1 MYKFFF
7 PLFTNEQ
14 EEVSERC
21 PFKKSRDLYREIES
35 RKTRRYNKRKKEEEW
50 KDVDGKVGVSS
61 SSFFS

>member
-1 MYKFFF
+1 
-7 PLFTNEQ
+7 
-14 EEVSERC
+14 
-21 PFKKSRDLYREIES
+21 LYREIES